1 MREAARTAEARAD
14 RERSLRTA
22 ALEGFGV
29 DLRELRKAMARV
41 AAVADARAVGPGRA
55 SARAAR
61 CVTPAAK
68 DKENARENVEKTA
81 AASPGAALHAVL
93 DRLAGMEAHL
103 TGLSPAKARQPEET
117 CLDYLRTPTPAA
129 KKKAASAARSA
140 TALRANRAVVSPP

>member
-1 MREAARTAEARAD
+1 
-14 RERSLRTA
+14 
-22 ALEGFGV
+22 
-29 DLRELRKAMARV
+29 MARV

-61 CVTPAAK
+61 CVTPSG
-68 DKENARENVEKTA
+68 KENAEKSA
-81 AASPGAALHAVL
+81 EKSAASPGAALHAVL

-103 TGLSPAKARQPEET
+103 TGLSPAKAHQPEET

-140 TALRANRAVVSPP
+140 TALRAHRAVVSPP

>member
-1 MREAARTAEARAD
+1 MCGSEPEKSAEDCAG
-14 RERSLRTA
+14 E
-22 ALEGFGV
+22 
-29 DLRELRKAMARV
+29 
-41 AAVADARAVGPGRA
+41 
-55 SARAAR
+55 SAG
-61 CVTPAAK
+61 
-68 DKENARENVEKTA
+68 ES

-140 TALRANRAVVSPP
+140 TALRAHRAVVSPP